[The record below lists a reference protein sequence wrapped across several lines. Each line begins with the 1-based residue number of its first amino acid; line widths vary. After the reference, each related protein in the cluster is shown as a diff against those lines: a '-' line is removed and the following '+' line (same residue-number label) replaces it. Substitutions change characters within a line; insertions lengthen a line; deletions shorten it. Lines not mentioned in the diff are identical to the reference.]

1 MNQSAID
8 SHCPFR
14 DVVLITPRHALQVWI
29 MVVVAVLS
37 ATMSE
42 SAIDSLQ
49 NAIVDNISGT
59 FLKFLPLIWT
69 RVLVCVLNIP
79 VMVVSLQV
87 TPPSNQISGTL
98 GKRSHRLSSSS
109 PSDLCVYLTR
119 YCAPAA
125 MC

>member
-1 MNQSAID
+1 
-8 SHCPFR
+8 
-14 DVVLITPRHALQVWI
+14 

-59 FLKFLPLIWT
+59 FLKFLPLIWI

-87 TPPSNQISGTL
+87 SMPLFFIMTCKLRNNGVSVSLQLKALI
-98 GKRSHRLSSSS
+98 
-109 PSDLCVYLTR
+109 
-119 YCAPAA
+119 
-125 MC
+125 

>member
-1 MNQSAID
+1 M
-8 SHCPFR
+8 
-14 DVVLITPRHALQVWI
+14 QVWI

-59 FLKFLPLIWT
+59 FLKLLPLVWT

-87 TPPSNQISGTL
+87 
-98 GKRSHRLSSSS
+98 RLSFESWRFDKMLICLTQALSDAQYRHSCRSSGDS
-109 PSDLCVYLTR
+109 GCNTHEE
-119 YCAPAA
+119 
-125 MC
+125 

>member
-1 MNQSAID
+1 
-8 SHCPFR
+8 
-14 DVVLITPRHALQVWI
+14 

-69 RVLVCVLNIP
+69 RFLVCVLNIP

-87 TPPSNQISGTL
+87 TPHSNQNLRHAWQEITPYL
-98 GKRSHRLSSSS
+98 IKQPFRSLCLPDQILRSS
-109 PSDLCVYLTR
+109 CNVLTR
-119 YCAPAA
+119 TFLRASNQKHHRQF
-125 MC
+125 

>member
-1 MNQSAID
+1 
-8 SHCPFR
+8 
-14 DVVLITPRHALQVWI
+14 

-59 FLKFLPLIWT
+59 FLKFLPLIWI

-87 TPPSNQISGTL
+87 CIPPLVIMTCKPWFKEYFVFQ
-98 GKRSHRLSSSS
+98 SSQ
-109 PSDLCVYLTR
+109 PL
-119 YCAPAA
+119 
-125 MC
+125 

>member
-1 MNQSAID
+1 
-8 SHCPFR
+8 
-14 DVVLITPRHALQVWI
+14 

-59 FLKFLPLIWT
+59 FLKFLPLIWI

-87 TPPSNQISGTL
+87 SIPLSLAVTCKLWYKGCVVTDSSVWAL
-98 GKRSHRLSSSS
+98 RSDH
-109 PSDLCVYLTR
+109 YIQ
-119 YCAPAA
+119 A
-125 MC
+125 